1 MNSDIEKSIQYQ
13 SDRYINEILNDCIN
27 NARKKNNP
35 KKYKYIFG
43 INYIVSRP
51 ELSEYWNKYFKRSI
65 SFLFEA
71 YCSISLGQTDGGYFL
86 LRSSVENFV
95 KFVAKGLGEESKIN
109 DRGFKDNN
117 RILINYAWQEKDLHL
132 KNKANNFQTDYNNFS
147 KLSHSVINSN
157 ENPISFFSERNKKFD
172 SQYTAAMAVFKRIIK
187 NYICFIVYL
196 CKNSLMKWDSEDLME
211 TLNIIFTENESKVI
225 YKFLKS

>member
-13 SDRYINEILNDCIN
+13 SDRYINEILNDYIN

-51 ELSEYWNKYFKRSI
+51 ELSEYWNKYFKWSI

-71 YCSISLGQTDGGYFL
+71 YCSISLGQTNGGYFL

-132 KNKANNFQTDYNNFS
+132 KNKADRFQTEYNDFS
-147 KLSHSVINSN
+147 KLSHSAINSN
-157 ENPISFFSERNKKFD
+157 RNPISFFFEQNKSFD
-172 SQYTAAMAVFKRIIK
+172 SRYTAAMAVFKRIVK
-187 NYICFIVYL
+187 NYIYFIVYL
-196 CKNSLMKWDSEDLME
+196 CKNSLMKWDTEDLME
-211 TLNIIFTENESKVI
+211 TLNIVFTENESKVI